1 MEMRKVLIEELEK
14 LMAVNDKI
22 CFLDADLA
30 AASGSKKLH
39 TLFPDRAFDVGIAES
54 NMVGIAA
61 GLSARGYIP
70 FISSFAP
77 FVTRRVC
84 DQIAV
89 SVAYAKLNI
98 KILGLDP
105 GISAE
110 LNGGTHMSFEDVGVL
125 RSIPNMLI
133 YEPVDAMQLRQA
145 LPQLINYYGP
155 TYIRFFRKELPD
167 VFVEKNYKFD
177 LFKAD
182 KLCDGKDL
190 SIFVSGLSVADC
202 IEAAKILQTK
212 NISAEV
218 VNVHTI
224 KPLDADTILKSVA
237 KTRAVLT
244 VENHNVIGGLYSAVS
259 ELLCKEMPAICEN
272 IGIKDKFGQVGKLQE
287 LKAAYGLTVND
298 IVEKAVAVVNKKTA
312 K

>member
-14 LMAVNDKI
+14 LMAANDKI

-70 FISSFAP
+70 FVSSFAP